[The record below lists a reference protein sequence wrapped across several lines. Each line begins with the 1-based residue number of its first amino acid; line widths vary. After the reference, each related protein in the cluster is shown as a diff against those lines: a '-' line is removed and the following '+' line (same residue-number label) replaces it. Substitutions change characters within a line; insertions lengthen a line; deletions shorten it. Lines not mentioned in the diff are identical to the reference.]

1 VIDMENKPA
10 MPPKPTESPKAVTRR
25 GQVSGRRLGRD
36 AVVASICGFVVVLM
50 VGASYAAVPF
60 YNWFC
65 RATGFNGTTQVATSA
80 PSSAPLARKIAIRFD
95 SNVAAGLPWKFEPEQ
110 TEIEVKIGEVVTVF
124 YNVTNQSARTT
135 TGQAAYNVAPLTV
148 GKYFEK
154 INCFCF
160 TEQTMAPGEKREMPV
175 VFYVDPS
182 IVSESDNDGLNTITL
197 SYTFYPVRDPAPKPL
212 AAREPETRKGN
223 L

>member
-1 VIDMENKPA
+1 MENEPA
-10 MPPKPTESPKAVTRR
+10 MPQAPPTSEKAASRR
-25 GQVSGRRLGRD
+25 GSRRGLGRD
-36 AVVASICGFVVVLM
+36 AAVAAVCGLVVVLM

-65 RATGFNGTTQVATSA
+65 RATGFNGTTQVAASV
-80 PSSAPLARKIAIRFD
+80 PSSAPLARKIAVRFD
-95 SNVAAGLPWKFEPEQ
+95 ANVAPGLPWKFEPEQ

-124 YNVTNQSARTT
+124 YTVTNQSARTT

-148 GKYFEK
+148 GAYFQK

-160 TEQTMAPGEKREMPV
+160 TEQTMAPGEQREMPG

-182 IVSESDNDGLNTITL
+182 IVNDSDNDGLNPITL
-197 SYTFYPVRDPAPKPL
+197 SYTFYPVREPTPQPV
-212 AAREPETRKGN
+212 AASEPDKRKGA

>member
-1 VIDMENKPA
+1 MDMESEPA
-10 MPPKPTESPKAVTRR
+10 MPQPPTGTAKAASRR
-25 GQVSGRRLGRD
+25 GLSRD
-36 AVVASICGFVVVLM
+36 ATVAAICGLVVALM

-65 RATGFNGTTQVATSA
+65 RTTGFNGTTQVATSG
-80 PSSAPLARKIAIRFD
+80 PTSAPLERKIAVRFD
-95 SNVAAGLPWKFEPEQ
+95 SNVAPGLPWKFEPEKN
-110 TEIEVKIGEVVTVF
+110 EIEIRIGEVATV
-124 YNVTNQSARTT
+124 YYTVTNQSARTT

-148 GKYFEK
+148 GSYFEK

-160 TEQTMAPGEKREMPV
+160 TEQTMAPGEKREMAV
-175 VFYVDPS
+175 VFYVDPT
-182 IVSESDNDGLNTITL
+182 IVKDSDNAGLNTITL

-212 AAREPETRKGN
+212 AASEPDNRKGN